1 MPNVLKGYRVSS
13 ENPREAPAYRCA
25 IYGLIPV
32 AGLFLGPAAIVLGFI
47 GLLRQPT
54 DPKKAYGI
62 GPARAAILLGTLE
75 LITNGVGLTFIGIGL
90 VSIFS

>member
-1 MPNVLKGYRVSS
+1 MDT
-13 ENPREAPAYRCA
+13 PAYRCA
-25 IYGLIPV
+25 VYGLIPV
-32 AGLFLGPAAIVLGFI
+32 AGLFFGPAAIVLGFI

-54 DPKKAYGI
+54 DPKARSI

-75 LITNGVGLTFIGIGL
+75 FISNGVGLTFIGIGL